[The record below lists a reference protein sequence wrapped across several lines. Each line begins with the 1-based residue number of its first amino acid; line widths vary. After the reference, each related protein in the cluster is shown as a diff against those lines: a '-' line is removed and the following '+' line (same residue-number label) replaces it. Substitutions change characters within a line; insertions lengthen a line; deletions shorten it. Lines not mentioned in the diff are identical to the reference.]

1 MTDQTW
7 TVTLEED
14 PETGELILPFPPEL
28 LAQMGWDCGDAI
40 NWDVDQDLGV
50 ALLTK
55 TVPNPGVDPLT
66 GK

>member
-1 MTDQTW
+1 MTEQTW

-14 PETGELILPFPPEL
+14 PDTGDLLLPFPPEL

-40 NWDVDQDLGV
+40 NWDIDQGLGV
-50 ALLTK
+50 AVLTK
-55 TVPNPGVDPLT
+55 TVPDPDVDPLT